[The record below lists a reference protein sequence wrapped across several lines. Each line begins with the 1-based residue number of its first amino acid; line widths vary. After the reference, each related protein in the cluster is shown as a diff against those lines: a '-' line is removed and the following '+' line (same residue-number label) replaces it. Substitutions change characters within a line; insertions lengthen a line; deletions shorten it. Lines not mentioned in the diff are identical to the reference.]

1 MLEDIDTREKVA
13 DSSYTDM
20 EQLDF
25 QILLTDNYYI
35 NPNSIHICFSIKI
48 KKETNQNLDI
58 DSDFIR
64 KHSHKKRIVW
74 KHGPS

>member
-25 QILLTDNYYI
+25 QMLQIDNYYI
-35 NPNSIHICFSIKI
+35 NPNSIHICFSKKI
-48 KKETNQNLDI
+48 KRKTNQNLDI
-58 DSDFIR
+58 DNDLKSITFLLI
-64 KHSHKKRIVW
+64 SLKKLA
-74 KHGPS
+74 